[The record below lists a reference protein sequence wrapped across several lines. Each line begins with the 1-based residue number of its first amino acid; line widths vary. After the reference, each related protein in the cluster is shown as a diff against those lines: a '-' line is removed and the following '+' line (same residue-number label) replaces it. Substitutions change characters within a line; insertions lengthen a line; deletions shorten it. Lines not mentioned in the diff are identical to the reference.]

1 MPRRSRLVLPDTPMH
16 IIQRGNNSQDCFF
29 DDEDYAS
36 YLRWLREIAQRTQCL
51 IHAYALLSNRVHLL
65 LTPAHAA
72 GVSDLMRLLGQR
84 YVQYINRAHQRT
96 GTLWEGRYRS
106 CVTNEDHYVLGCY
119 RYIELTPVR
128 KQLAEKPEDYRWSSF
143 HVNALGQASDLLQPH
158 QAYRNFGATHA
169 ARANTYHALFRQ
181 PLDPHLAE
189 EIRVATQ
196 GNYALGSPKFAA
208 EVEKTLKIRATR
220 GKAGRPHNN
229 QPVNDDRTTSDKR

>member
-36 YLRWLREIAQRTQCL
+36 YLRWLREIAQRTQCI
-51 IHAYALLSNRVHLL
+51 IHAYALLSNHVHLL

-84 YVQYINRAHQRT
+84 YVQYINRAHCRT

-106 CVTNEDHYVLGCY
+106 CVTNEDRYVLGCY

-128 KQLAEKPEDYRWSSF
+128 EKLVEKPEDYRWSSY
-143 HVNALGQASDLLQPH
+143 HVNALSQPSDLLQPH
-158 QAYRNFGATHA
+158 KAYRAFGETRTACA
-169 ARANTYHALFRQ
+169 SAYRALFCQ
-181 PLDPHLAE
+181 PLDVHLAE

-196 GNYALGSPKFAA
+196 GNYALGSPQFAA
-208 EVEKTLKIRATR
+208 QVEKTLKIRATR
-220 GKAGRPHNN
+220 GRAGRPQN
-229 QPVNDDRTTSDKR
+229 QSGSIPGNAG

>member
-1 MPRRSRLVLPDTPMH
+1 M
-16 IIQRGNNSQDCFF
+16 
-29 DDEDYAS
+29 
-36 YLRWLREIAQRTQCL
+36 
-51 IHAYALLSNRVHLL
+51 
-65 LTPAHAA
+65 
-72 GVSDLMRLLGQR
+72 
-84 YVQYINRAHQRT
+84 
-96 GTLWEGRYRS
+96 
-106 CVTNEDHYVLGCY
+106 
-119 RYIELTPVR
+119 
-128 KQLAEKPEDYRWSSF
+128 
-143 HVNALGQASDLLQPH
+143 NALGQASDLLQPH